1 MHYQNQ
7 LKPRKKPTQER
18 SKETVDIILKAAIQV
33 FERKGYTNTTTNH
46 IASRAGVSIGTIY
59 QYFPNK
65 NSILYELMDR
75 HIKDVDE
82 LIKKYTSRMESGT
95 PFNEEIIRDFIE
107 ILVIIHNQEPV
118 HEIIMDEVPQAKQ
131 YILSWAKNTENKAV
145 RLIEKIL
152 ANTPNSRR
160 KNNNLAAIVFVH
172 TINALI
178 HHSIILERE
187 KKLKAE
193 LVEELADMLQR
204 YLFH

>member
-1 MHYQNQ
+1 MNHQNQ
-7 LKPRKKPTQER
+7 LKPRKKPSQER
-18 SKETVDIILKAAIQV
+18 SKETVDIILKATIQV
-33 FERKGYTNTTTNH
+33 FEQKGYSNTTTNH
-46 IASRAGVSIGTIY
+46 IADRAGVSIGTIY

-82 LIKKYTSRMESGT
+82 LIKKYTARMESGT
-95 PFNEEIIRDFIE
+95 PFDEKIIRDFIE

-131 YILSWAKNTENKAV
+131 YILNWAKNTETKATH
-145 RLIEKIL
+145 LIENIL
-152 ANTPNSRR
+152 AKMPNSRR
-160 KNNNLAAIVFVH
+160 KNDKLAAMVFVQ

-193 LVEELADMLQR
+193 FIVELTDMLRR
-204 YLFH
+204 YLFY